1 MSRFPNVQF
10 MLSVAAPPQ
19 FPPDQGAEVAFA
31 GRSNAGK
38 SSAINAITERKA
50 LARIS
55 KTPGRTQ
62 LLNYFELKPGER
74 IVDLPG
80 YGYAA
85 VHASGRAKWAP
96 LIEALATRDC
106 LHGLI
111 LIVDSRR
118 GIRDEDVELIEWARP
133 ERRTVH
139 VLLAKC
145 DKLNRTEQTRLLRE
159 SKSILGEAATAQ
171 LFSAHDGTGV
181 EAAQKAMVAALRPQA
196 QAVGPRAVDPL
207 A

>member
-1 MSRFPNVQF
+1 MSRFPQVQF

-85 VHASGRAKWAP
+85 VHAGARRKWGP
-96 LIEALATRDC
+96 LIDALRARDS
-106 LHGLI
+106 LHGLF

-118 GIRDEDVELIEWARP
+118 GMREEDVELVEWAQP
-133 ERRTVH
+133 ERRAVH

-145 DKLNRTEQTRLLRE
+145 DKLNRTEQTALLRE
-159 SKSILGEAATAQ
+159 SKAILGAAGTVQ
-171 LFSAHDGTGV
+171 LFSAHEGKGV
-181 EAAQKAMVAALRPQA
+181 DEAQKALIAALRPQVA
-196 QAVGPRAVDPL
+196 KAPPTA
-207 A
+207 